1 VTSIALE
8 KNELEKE
15 WQIVSQ
21 ERLQEELF
29 LDGLIKNKASHD
41 TNVTHYFKILI
52 NKGFKRHSTIEW
64 E

>member
-8 KNELEKE
+8 KNELERE

-29 LDGLIKNKASHD
+29 LDGLIKD
-41 TNVTHYFKILI
+41 
-52 NKGFKRHSTIEW
+52 KRKFYV
-64 E
+64 